1 MTKFSNIVKASV
13 FSSIAIVSLA
23 VAGPA
28 LAASSDSEQAPQI
41 EMPTNGAD
49 FASPAVVK
57 QLQNQAR
64 RVARDMCFI
73 GSETLPSLA
82 ERECYNTAIKSAFT
96 QIEAKHQ
103 LALTGTTTDVAV
115 GETIHS
121 SVRTDH

>member
-28 LAASSDSEQAPQI
+28 LAASPDSDQAPQV

-49 FASPAVVK
+49 FASPTVVK

-64 RVARDMCFI
+64 RVARDMCFVS
-73 GSETLPSLA
+73 SETLPSQA
-82 ERECYNTAIKSAFT
+82 ERECYNTAIASAFT

-103 LALTGTTTDVAV
+103 LALTSTTTNLAAGD
-115 GETIHS
+115 TIHS